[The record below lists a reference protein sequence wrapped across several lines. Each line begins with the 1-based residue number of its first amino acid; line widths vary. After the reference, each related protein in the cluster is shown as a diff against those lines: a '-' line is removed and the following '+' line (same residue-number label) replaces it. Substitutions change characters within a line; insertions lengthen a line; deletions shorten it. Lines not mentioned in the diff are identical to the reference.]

1 MLTRTTEVGDWLLVE
16 ESPEPT
22 EQDPGEHWSGRIEP
36 RPGTP
41 PALRVDLEGRARLA
55 LAANAAWLARATSP
69 TAAQTVAQVDRLT
82 RECSA
87 LIRLLLS
94 ELDSDE
100 GA

>member
-1 MLTRTTEVGDWLLVE
+1 MPTRTTEVGDWVLIE
-16 ESPEPT
+16 ESADPT
-22 EQDPGEHWSGRIEP
+22 EDDPTVRWYGRVEP

-41 PALRVDLEGRARLA
+41 PALRVDLEDRAQRA
-55 LAANAAWLARATSP
+55 LAVNTAWLARATAP
-69 TAAQTVAQVDRLT
+69 TVAQTVAQVDRLT